1 MKKYSVILFDIDD
14 TLLDFPKSE
23 REALCEA
30 LMLAGVSLNDEMIS
44 TYQKI
49 NYELWKALER
59 KEITREELMFRRF
72 DDFAKFYGF
81 EIDSARVADDY
92 LDCLG
97 KKIYFIDGALE
108 LLSALY
114 GKVKLYI
121 VTNGLARVQK
131 SRYKLTGFDKIFDGM
146 FISEEVGANKPDV
159 KFFEYVAEH
168 IDGFEKEKTLIIG
181 DSLTSDIAG
190 GIAFGIDT
198 CWYSPANKETK
209 LEPTYKVD
217 SLDKVLS
224 IALLEENHEK
234 T

>member
-1 MKKYSVILFDIDD
+1 
-14 TLLDFPKSE
+14 
-23 REALCEA
+23 
-30 LMLAGVSLNDEMIS
+30 MIS

-59 KEITREELMFRRF
+59 KEITREELMIRRF
-72 DDFAKFYGF
+72 DDFARFYGF
-81 EIDSARVADDY
+81 EIDSMKVADDY

-97 KKIYFIDGALE
+97 KKIYFIEGASE
-108 LLSALY
+108 LLAALY

-121 VTNGLARVQK
+121 VTNGLARVQN
-131 SRYKLTGFDKIFDGM
+131 SRYKLTGFDKIFDGI

-168 IDGFEKEKTLIIG
+168 INGFEKEKTLIIG

-198 CWYSPANKETK
+198 CWYSPLNKETT

-217 SLDKVLS
+217 SLYKVLPIVFS
-224 IALLEENHEK
+224 EENDEE